1 MEDNT
6 KRGSSNLNSYQEE
19 IRKRAIHLEQGLQES
34 MNQRV
39 TPAASVGNPAGSVSG
54 FGITVSNS
62 VVRNAK
68 VVVGW
73 TDGITYINSEG
84 EQVSILSQDADL
96 LISQTNGDGVA
107 LFPRISP
114 EWIIDDYSLVFKG
127 DEEEPIKLYAPIYSY
142 GGEQDTGYDP
152 IPLTSNFS
160 MRNVNPITTVFTT
173 LFTNRSLQ
181 EVDPDQVKQA
191 IEYLGEWIEKDSFTD
206 EEVEEITTGRV
217 KPDLYAN
224 LIEPVKKSKD
234 LFEGLDLT
242 ANEKVEIEVAGDTKM
257 GIRVEVSKAAITAA
271 ELSGIYKFN
280 EYAQERYFKG
290 LKRSNRKDYTSNPL
304 SNGYVSRER
313 AAQLLGYSIADD
325 APVTEIIQSL
335 YKKET
340 TKETFVSI
348 KTTYSE
354 DLVKDD
360 NGGGNNQRSVI
371 WFNGANASDG
381 EVLVYG
387 SDSIKGGDGEKIC
400 SLTVTY
406 IGGTRV
412 TYKNVSLTV
421 VAEDDLNKK
430 YVYSLN
436 LYEAAK
442 LMGGSA
448 GMQFQ
453 ISAETTNNRTQVTNT
468 IILVDAGKGKLI
480 FQDALSGSLIPSVP
494 GKGDPGQIMPPLDGP
509 IGSLF
514 TVTAFNKNGTTS
526 IGTSLV
532 PDTESKIGEKPFYT
546 FTISETTYYVYWDG
560 ERWVIDGDTDPKE
573 VLAKGSSNPDNPSGD
588 YADSEGNRP
597 FAILASFAK
606 RAADYKEGSYLAQV
620 GDGDVV
626 EGRILVNPDL
636 DPEYYQKVTSAAR
649 IIESE

>member
-1 MEDNT
+1 MEDST

-19 IRKRAIHLEQGLQES
+19 IRKRGINLEQRLQEA
-34 MNQRV
+34 MEQKV
-39 TPAASVGNPAGSVSG
+39 TPAASVSNPAGSVSG

-73 TDGITYINSEG
+73 TDGISYINSEG
-84 EQVSILSQDADL
+84 EQVSILSQDVDL
-96 LISQTNGDGVA
+96 LISQTNADGVA

-127 DEEEPIKLYAPIYSY
+127 DAEEPIKLYAPIYSY

-181 EVDPDQVKQA
+181 EVDPDEVKQA
-191 IEYLGEWIEKDSFTD
+191 IEYLGEWIEKDSFTG

-234 LFEGLDLT
+234 LFEGLDLS
-242 ANEKVEIEVAGDTKM
+242 AEEKLEVEVAGDTEM
-257 GIRVEVSKAAITAA
+257 GIRVELSKAAITAA
-271 ELSGIYKFN
+271 ELSGIYKFS
-280 EYAQERYFKG
+280 EYAKERSLKG
-290 LKRSNRKDYTSNPL
+290 LKKSNRRDYTSNPL
-304 SNGYVSRER
+304 SNGYVSRKR

-325 APVTEIIQSL
+325 APVTEIVQSL

-381 EVLVYG
+381 EALVYG

-400 SLTVTY
+400 SLIVTY
-406 IGGTRV
+406 SRGMKELF
-412 TYKNVSLTV
+412 KNVSLTV
-421 VAEDDLNKK
+421 VSEDDEAKK

-436 LYEAAK
+436 LYEAAG
-442 LMGGSA
+442 LMGGGA
-448 GMQFQ
+448 DMQFQ
-453 ISAETTNNRTQVTNT
+453 ITAETTNNRTQATNT
-468 IILVDAGKGKLI
+468 IILVDAGEGKLI
-480 FQDALSGSLIPSVP
+480 FQDSLSGSLIPSVP

-509 IGSLF
+509 IGNLF
-514 TVTAFNKNGTTS
+514 NVTAFNKDG
-526 IGTSLV
+526 SLAAGAFL
-532 PDTESKIGEKPFYT
+532 TEAESRIAEKPSYT

-560 ERWVIDGDTDPKE
+560 ERWVIDGDTDPKK
-573 VLAKGSSNPDNPSGD
+573 VLASGSSNPDNPAGD
-588 YADSEGNRP
+588 YVDSEGNRP
-597 FAILASFAK
+597 FAILAAFAK
-606 RAADYKEGSYLAQV
+606 KAADYKEGGYLAQV

-626 EGRILVNPDL
+626 AARILLNPYL
-636 DPEYYQKVTSAAR
+636 DAEYYQNVKSPAR
-649 IIESE
+649 IIE

>member
-1 MEDNT
+1 MEDST

-19 IRKRAIHLEQGLQES
+19 IRKRGINLEQRLQEA
-34 MNQRV
+34 MEQKV
-39 TPAASVGNPAGSVSG
+39 TPAASVSNPAGSVSG

-73 TDGITYINSEG
+73 ADGISYINSEG

-96 LISQTNGDGVA
+96 LISQTNADGVA

-127 DEEEPIKLYAPIYSY
+127 DVEEPIKLYAPIYSY

-152 IPLTSNFS
+152 IPLASNFS
-160 MRNVNPITTVFTT
+160 MRNVNPITTVFTS

-181 EVDPDQVKQA
+181 EVDPDEVKQV
-191 IEYLGEWIEKDSFTD
+191 IEYLGEWIEKDSFT
-206 EEVEEITTGRV
+206 EEEIEEITTGRV

-224 LIEPVKKSKD
+224 LIEPIKKSKD
-234 LFEGLDLT
+234 LFQGLGLS
-242 ANEKVEIEVAGDTKM
+242 AEEKLEIEVAGDTKM
-257 GIRVEVSKAAITAA
+257 GIRVEISKAAITAA

-280 EYAQERYFKG
+280 EYAKERYLKG
-290 LKRSNRKDYTSNPL
+290 LEKSNRRDYTSNPL

-325 APVTEIIQSL
+325 APVTEIVQSL

-381 EVLVYG
+381 EALVYG

-400 SLTVTY
+400 SLTFTSSR
-406 IGGTRV
+406 GEKRLF
-412 TYKNVSLTV
+412 KNVSLTV
-421 VAEDDLNKK
+421 VSEDDEAKK

-436 LYEAAK
+436 LYEAAG

-448 GMQFQ
+448 DMQIQ
-453 ISAETTNNRTQVTNT
+453 ITAETTNNRTQATNT
-468 IILVDAGKGKLI
+468 IILVDAGEGKLI
-480 FQDALSGSLIPSVP
+480 FQDYLSGSLIPSVP

-509 IGSLF
+509 IGNLF
-514 TVTAFNKNGTTS
+514 TVATYSKDGYVS
-526 IGTSLV
+526 IGNALV
-532 PDTESKIGEKPFYT
+532 PDELSKIGGKPSYT

-560 ERWVIDGDTDPKE
+560 ERWVIDGDTDPIE
-573 VLAKGSSNPDNPSGD
+573 VLASGSSNSDNPAGD
-588 YADSEGNRP
+588 YVDSEGNRP

-606 RAADYKEGSYLAQV
+606 KAADYKEGSYLAQV

-626 EGRILVNPDL
+626 EGRILLNPYL
-636 DPEYYQKVTSAAR
+636 DAEYYQNVTSPAR
-649 IIESE
+649 IIE